1 MDMEVDSETGLEVGI
16 EVGLEVVPQ
25 FSSKSVPRI
34 GPKSSIEVGIEVG
47 VEAGLEADVE
57 AGVEAGPIIDP
68 EFDFENNICA
78 YARINRKL
86 NRPPPVSP
94 KKPVINLTEAQVH
107 GIECMQLNLKE
118 NGISFLNLPIG
129 YGKSA
134 AFMYLVYLRRSQRM
148 PYKACVVVTRNIV
161 DQWERDLL
169 EFFSDCLTYN
179 IMESNRQAIDPAVD
193 ITVITPLLVKKV
205 MAAPRFYDIL
215 AIDEFSALRSI
226 NMPFITF
233 PCIILSAD
241 TEIPLEAKS
250 KKVIIE
256 ERLKDKDWTTNENCL
271 IYVNGSVLPARHDG
285 FLGLRAKISEYRNT
299 TFTKRL
305 YDFKDPFVKSIE
317 VNRVNKI
324 NKLLGFDK
332 DEYNRVLDQ
341 GYACLL
347 EDKKKTSNVLKTKC
361 SADFQ
366 EFIDLK
372 IGEFKELFPKINT
385 ENSIIFWY
393 YFSEV
398 LKTCTTAAGALL
410 SPTVEKMMKS
420 SNINIQTQLR
430 RLENIKQRYVTT
442 FEKGA
447 ICDLCC
453 EPREMEM
460 LACCQNLLCAQCKI
474 RIEQSSGRAPGDGKC
489 PYCRGHLVLFCLGQ
503 KELSID
509 EVMDKTEN
517 RILFVYYEDPTVF
530 ETYLAHRDYIVLAG
544 TPRQRIKQLAMY
556 RNGHVRILLLR
567 ILDDISGLRLETT
580 TDIIL
585 LHKLSEDQY
594 NQLIGRVLR
603 LGRDLTMDLRVY
615 KINW

>member
-16 EVGLEVVPQ
+16 EVGSQISPTSILQ
-25 FSSKSVPRI
+25 I
-34 GPKSSIEVGIEVG
+34 GPKLGIEVG
-47 VEAGLEADVE
+47 KE
-57 AGVEAGPIIDP
+57 AGVGPEEEEDP
-68 EFDFENNICA
+68 ESDLENNICA
-78 YARINRKL
+78 YARINRRLK
-86 NRPPPVSP
+86 NPPPPPSENP
-94 KKPVINLTEAQVH
+94 EIKLTEAQVH

-134 AFMYLVYLRRSQRM
+134 ALMYLVYFRRSQGM
-148 PYKACVVVTRNIV
+148 AYKACVIVPSNIV

-169 EFFSDCLTYN
+169 DFFNGCLTYHV
-179 IMESNRQAIDPAVD
+179 MTTNRDQIKPDVD
-193 ITVITPLLVKKV
+193 ITITTPLLVKKIV
-205 MAAPRFYDIL
+205 EAPRFYDIL
-215 AIDEFSALRSI
+215 AIDEFSALRAI

-256 ERLKDKDWTTNENCL
+256 ERLKDKDWTRDEKCL
-271 IYVNGSVLPARHDG
+271 IYVNGSLLPARHDG
-285 FLGLRAKISEYRNT
+285 FLGLRAQVSEYRNT

-305 YDFKDPFVKSIE
+305 YDFKEPFVKSIS
-317 VNRVNKI
+317 VDRVNKI

-341 GYACLL
+341 GYTCLV
-347 EDKKKTSNVLKTKC
+347 EDKRKAGNILKTKW
-361 SADFQ
+361 SVDFQ

-372 IGEFKELFPKINT
+372 IKEFKDLFSNINT

-398 LKTCTTAAGALL
+398 LKTCNTAAGALL
-410 SPTVEKMMKS
+410 SPTAEKIMKS
-420 SNINIQTQLR
+420 SNVNVQAHLR
-430 RLENIKQRYVTT
+430 RLENIKQRYVKT
-442 FEKGA
+442 FENGA
-447 ICDLCC
+447 VCDICSQ
-453 EPREMEM
+453 PREMEM
-460 LACCQNLLCAQCKI
+460 LSCCQNLLCEPCKV
-474 RIEQSSGRAPGDGKC
+474 RIEESSGRAPGEGQC

-503 KELSID
+503 KELSLD
-509 EVMDKTEN
+509 EVMDNKDN

-530 ETYLAHRDYIVLAG
+530 ETYLAHREFIVLGG
-544 TPRQRIKQLAMY
+544 TYRQRLRQLSMY
-556 RNGHVRILLLR
+556 RNGHIKILLLR

-585 LHKLSEDQY
+585 LHKLSDDQY

-615 KINW
+615 KVNW